1 MQVIC
6 KIGKKLANLGM
17 LSTQK
22 HSPQM
27 GFFSGLADQL
37 NQKHPLYL
45 LANKIDWSIFEVA
58 FKKILQ

>member
-6 KIGKKLANLGM
+6 KIGKKLTNLGM

-27 GFFSGLADQL
+27 GFFPD
-37 NQKHPLYL
+37 
-45 LANKIDWSIFEVA
+45 
-58 FKKILQ
+58 